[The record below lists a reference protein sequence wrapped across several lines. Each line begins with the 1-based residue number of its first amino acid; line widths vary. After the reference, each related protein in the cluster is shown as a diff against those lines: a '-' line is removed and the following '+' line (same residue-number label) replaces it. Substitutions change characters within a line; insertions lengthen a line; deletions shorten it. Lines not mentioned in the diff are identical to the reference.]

1 VLRRHQRGD
10 TLIEVLFAVSVFSFI
25 VVTALILMNQ
35 GTAAS
40 QRALD
45 ITLVRQQID
54 AQAETL
60 RFMHDSYVAQYHP
73 GIEFDYTDTFDGTEA
88 TELKTSP
95 AEEWSK
101 MVESIVATDNKAASE
116 FGTCPETPSGRPSE
130 GSFIIDTR
138 HVKFIEDAE
147 FYGPA
152 ETSSEITY
160 NDEDNFVG
168 ARGLW
173 IEAVRSAQSADTDQ
187 SNTGYIDFH
196 LRACWDSP
204 GQNVPM
210 TLGTIVRLYEPRN

>member
-1 VLRRHQRGD
+1 MLKRRQRGD

-25 VVTALILMNQ
+25 VVTSLMIMNQ

-45 ITLVRQQID
+45 ITLVRQQLD

-73 GIEFDYTDTFDGTEA
+73 GIQYDFTDTIDGTSG
-88 TELKTSP
+88 TDLKTSP
-95 AEEWSK
+95 GEEWAK
-101 MVESIVATDNKAASE
+101 MVASIIATDNKAASE
-116 FGTCPETPSGRPSE
+116 FGSCPDGPSGKPVD

-138 HVKFIEDAE
+138 HVRFNKPAE
-147 FYGPA
+147 FYNPA
-152 ETSSEITY
+152 DTSSEIAY
-160 NDEDNFVG
+160 NDDGTFAG

-173 IEAVRSAQSADTDQ
+173 IEAIRSGNSLDPDQ

-196 LRACWDSP
+196 LRACWDSA
-204 GQNVPM
+204 GQVVPM
-210 TLGTIVRLYEPRN
+210 TLGTIVRLYEPRG

>member
-1 VLRRHQRGD
+1 
-10 TLIEVLFAVSVFSFI
+10 LIEVLFAVSVFSFI

-73 GIEFDYTDTFDGTEA
+73 GIEFDYTDTIDGTEA
-88 TELKTSP
+88 TDLKTSP

-101 MVESIVATDNKAASE
+101 MVNSIIATDNKAVSE
-116 FGTCPETPSGRPSE
+116 FGTCPEVPNGKPAE

-138 HVKFIEDAE
+138 HVRFIQNAE
-147 FYGPA
+147 FYNSA
-152 ETSSEITY
+152 DTSSEIAYT
-160 NDEDNFVG
+160 DEDAFAG
-168 ARGLW
+168 TRGLW
-173 IEAVRSAQSADTDQ
+173 IEAIRSAVSADTTQ

-196 LRACWDSP
+196 VRACWDSP
-204 GQNVPM
+204 GQGVPM